1 MIVIALTTQANTDAE
16 LKALTGMANQDFA
29 YNVSCG
35 CAFMFRDNVS
45 TGDFQADDLS
55 GWWIKDDHIECL
67 DLLGYKHYRIDEINN
82 RTSELIASGYTW
94 ATKQFPLSVNGQI
107 NLLGLVNA
115 AQLGM
120 LTFPIDLNTL
130 NDEDRHPIA
139 DVTEVY
145 NIFGTALGTKKAYL
159 DGGTI
164 LKDSI
169 MAAVD
174 ESAVAAIIDNR

>member
-1 MIVIALTTQANTDAE
+1 MIVIGLTTNVATDAE
-16 LKALTGMANQDFA
+16 LTALTGIANQEFV
-29 YNVSCG
+29 YHSGCG
-35 CAFMFRDNVS
+35 CAFMFRTNVA

-55 GWWIKDDHIECL
+55 GWWLKDTHIECL
-67 DLLGYKHYRIDEINN
+67 DLLGYKHYRIDKINL
-82 RTSELIASGYTW
+82 RTAELITGGYTW
-94 ATKQFPLSVNGQI
+94 ASKQFPLSTNGQI

-115 AQLGM
+115 AQLGI

-159 DGGTI
+159 DSGTA

-174 ESAVAAIIDNR
+174 EAAVQAIIDNR